1 MKKVLAVTLCA
12 AMAVS
17 LLACGNSSSGETESP
32 STAKQSEVETE
43 TAENEENSQSAA
55 ETAETETAAVE
66 EAADSGEFD
75 PDKAD
80 GINFSDMREQFGA
93 MPAIEDGTTVGCVIK
108 QLQNNFWQSLK
119 QGYEESGDYVAENL
133 GITITVDA
141 QAAQDESDEEGQLS
155 IMTNMINKQYDAILF
170 SPISDSN
177 LYSAVEAGAEEGI
190 TIVNV
195 NDGVCQN
202 TPYFVG
208 PNAYQ
213 NGVLAAEWISEK
225 LGGEGQVAIVVGKVS
240 AYAARERTA
249 GFKEWVAENAP
260 GLEVV
265 AEQSADWDRQTA
277 KELTETWLTQYP
289 DLQAVFSNN
298 DDMAL
303 GVVEAVRAYEEET
316 GRHIYVVG
324 VDGNEEAYESI
335 RNGGQ
340 DATVDSYPYFMG
352 KAAMECILRTNAGQ
366 SLPKVVW
373 TPQAIIDSENVD
385 LDAAEVVGWTDPV
398 FE

>member
-1 MKKVLAVTLCA
+1 MKRRLVVGLSIG
-12 AMAVS
+12 AMGIAMM
-17 LLACGNSSSGETESP
+17 SGSA
-32 STAKQSEVETE
+32 S
-43 TAENEENSQSAA
+43 AEDQA
-55 ETAETETAAVE
+55 E
-66 EAADSGEFD
+66 FN
-75 PDKAD
+75 PDKAED
-80 GINFSDMREQFGA
+80 GIDFTEMREQFGA

-119 QGYEESGDYVAENL
+119 NGYEESGQLIADNE

-141 QAAQDESDEEGQLS
+141 QAAQDESDEEGQLT
-155 IMTNMINKQYDAILF
+155 IMNNMVNKEYDAILF

-177 LYSAVEAGAEEGI
+177 LFSAVEAGVDAGI

-213 NGVLAAEWISEK
+213 NGVLAADWIADK
-225 LGGEGQVAIVVGKVS
+225 LNGQGKVAIVVGKVS
-240 AYAARERTA
+240 AYAARERTD
-249 GFKEWVAENAP
+249 GFKDELAKVAP
-260 GLEVV
+260 DIDVV
-265 AEQSADWDRQTA
+265 GEQSADWDRQTA
-277 KELTETWLTQYP
+277 KDLTETWLTQYP
-289 DLQAVFSNN
+289 DLDAVFSNN

-303 GVVEAVRAYEEET
+303 GVVEAVRANEEEN
-316 GRHIYVVG
+316 GKHIYVVG

-335 RNGGQ
+335 RNGGE
-340 DATVDSYPYFMG
+340 DATVDSYPYYMG

-366 SLPKVVW
+366 KLPKVIW
-373 TPQAIIDSENVD
+373 TPQAIIDKTNVD
-385 LDAAEVVGWTDPV
+385 EDAATVIGWEDPT

>member
-1 MKKVLAVTLCA
+1 MKKVLATILCTV
-12 AMAVS
+12 MTMT
-17 LLACGNSSSGETESP
+17 LLACGKTSTTETE
-32 STAKQSEVETE
+32 Q
-43 TAENEENSQSAA
+43 NAA
-55 ETAETETAAVE
+55 TAETEEKSETAQTAEPATQDAAASE
-66 EAADSGEFD
+66 EFN

-80 GINFSDMREQFGA
+80 GMDFTAMREEFGA
-93 MPAIEDGTTVGCVIK
+93 MPEIADGTTVGCVIK

-119 QGYEESGDYVAENL
+119 QGYEESGEYIAKGEGV
-133 GITITVDA
+133 TITVDA

-155 IMTNMINKQYDAILF
+155 IMNNMINKKYNAILF

-177 LYSAVEAGAEEGI
+177 LYSAVESGVDEGI

-213 NGVLAAEWISEK
+213 NGVLAAQWISEK
-225 LGGEGQVAIVVGKVS
+225 LGGKGEVAIVVGKVS

-249 GFKEWVAENAP
+249 GFKEWMAENAP
-260 GLEVV
+260 DIKIV

-303 GVVEAVRAYEEET
+303 GVVEAVRAYEKEN
-316 GRHIYVVG
+316 GNHIYVVG

-340 DATVDSYPYFMG
+340 DATVDSYPYYMG
-352 KAAMECILRTNAGQ
+352 KAAMECILRSNAGQ
-366 SLPKVVW
+366 ELPKVVW
-373 TPQAIIDSENVD
+373 TPQAIIDSTNVD
-385 LDAAEVVGWTDPV
+385 TDAAEVINWEEPT
-398 FE
+398 F

>member
-1 MKKVLAVTLCA
+1 MKRVLAVTLCA
-12 AMAVS
+12 VMTMS
-17 LLACGNSSSGETESP
+17 LLACGNASGAQTTEQAAKETE
-32 STAKQSEVETE
+32 E
-43 TAENEENSQSAA
+43 TAEAQ
-55 ETAETETAAVE
+55 TAETEEAKTDTAGETQTVE
-66 EAADSGEFD
+66 TTEAEPAEFD

-80 GINFSDMREQFGA
+80 GINFADMREQFGA

-119 QGYEESGDYVAENL
+119 NGYEESGAYIAEGQ

-155 IMTNMINKQYDAILF
+155 IMTNMINKQYDAVLF

-177 LYSAVEAGAEEGI
+177 LYSAVEAGVEEGM

-225 LGGEGQVAIVVGKVS
+225 LGGKGQVAIVVGKVS

-249 GFKEWVAENAP
+249 GFKEWMQANAP
-260 GLEVV
+260 DIEIV

-277 KELTETWLTQYP
+277 KELAETWLTQYP

-316 GRHIYVVG
+316 GKHIYVVG

-366 SLPKVVW
+366 ELPKVVW
-373 TPQAIIDSENVD
+373 TPQALIDSTNVD
-385 LDAAEVVGWTDPV
+385 KDAAEVVGWTEPA